1 MNPQEGKGWQ
11 EGSEGEFERITERLR
26 KFSEDRDWGRYH
38 TPRNLAVSV
47 AIETGELLE
56 HFQWKD
62 DEELAEHL
70 ERQGTLVESEIA
82 DVLIYA
88 LNLAMSLGIDPAK
101 AINDKITNNE
111 LRFPAPGV
119 ARPVGGA

>member
-1 MNPQEGKGWQ
+1 MNSHQDSPKATDSLDATLRRIQTFREERGW
-11 EGSEGEFERITERLR
+11 ES
-26 KFSEDRDWGRYH
+26 DH

-47 AIETGELLE
+47 AIEAGELLE
-56 HFQWKD
+56 HFQWSEHPPRAND
-62 DEELAEHL
+62 LLFVSAEL
-70 ERQGTLVESEIA
+70 A

-88 LNLAMSLGIDPAK
+88 LNLAQVLGVDPVK
-101 AINDKITNNE
+101 AVNDKITGNE